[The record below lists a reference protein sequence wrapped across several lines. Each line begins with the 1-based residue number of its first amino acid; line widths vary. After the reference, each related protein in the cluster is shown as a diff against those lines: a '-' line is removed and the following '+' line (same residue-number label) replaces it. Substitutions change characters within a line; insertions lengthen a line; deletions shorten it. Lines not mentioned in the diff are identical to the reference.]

1 MNSYL
6 GGAVPGIGGAL
17 VLGAVRRL
25 RRAGLHRVRQSVL
38 LGIGIV
44 LLMNT
49 RPFEGLVLTA
59 SALALVPLAF
69 GGAGAIRSGWAQ
81 IAIPAGA
88 DPLRGPG
95 VHRLLQL
102 ARDGQP
108 RAHAL

>member
-25 RRAGLHRVRQSVL
+25 RDAGLHKVRQSIL

-59 SALALVPLAF
+59 AALAVISLLELRAF
-69 GGAGAIRSGWAQ
+69 GLGANRDSR
-81 IAIPAGA
+81 GA
-88 DPLRGPG
+88 DPRRGPPF
-95 VHRLLQL
+95 HRLL
-102 ARDGQP
+102 
-108 RAHAL
+108 